1 MHILH
6 VEDDEYVAKMIR
18 RCLKNHVLIQVSNMH
33 DFERTLDSS
42 RFDLVITDM
51 EFPGGSGLQ
60 VAERARRIATPCV
73 MFSSYLD
80 VRAEALGA
88 QFVEKPDASE
98 LVKLVDALAARD
110 R

>member
-1 MHILH
+1 
-6 VEDDEYVAKMIR
+6 MIR

-33 DFERTLDSS
+33 DFERTLDSL

-80 VRAEALGA
+80 VRAEAEALGA